1 MGLILTTLLTGM
13 AKSHPLV
20 DASTVC
26 GACVEV
32 CPVRVPLVDL
42 ILQLRRRKVREGFS
56 DAATM
61 RGMALFGKAA
71 ASPALFALGQRLAGA
86 FWPLV
91 RALGGKDVAGR
102 MPPPAKTPFHRRLP

>member
-1 MGLILTTLLTGM
+1 
-13 AKSHPLV
+13 V
-20 DASTVC
+20 DASTIC

-42 ILQLRRRKVREGFS
+42 ILGLRRRKVRDRFADPRER
-56 DAATM
+56 
-61 RGMALFGKAA
+61 RGMEAFGKAA

-86 FWPLV
+86 FWPVV

-102 MPPPAKTPFHRRLP
+102 MPSPAKTPLRRRLP